1 MATAANVLC
10 DAPETFS
17 RSLFGRPTSGSYR
30 AAVSQIIRDVKARHR
45 LSNERLAELIGCSEQ
60 TIANAESD
68 RAENNLN
75 AVTLLSIAYAFGEE
89 AIDPVRALYLC
100 KPAEQPTVLGQL
112 DAAERDFNVARKL
125 LTERGQ

>member
-1 MATAANVLC
+1 MASAPNVLC

-17 RSLFGRPTSGSYR
+17 RSLFGRPTSSSYR
-30 AAVSQIIRDVKARHR
+30 LAISQIIRDVKAKHR

-75 AVTLLSIAYAFGEE
+75 AVTLLNVAYCFGEE
-89 AIDPVRALYLC
+89 AIEPVRALYLC
-100 KPAEQPTVLGQL
+100 AP
-112 DAAERDFNVARKL
+112 
-125 LTERGQ
+125 TERPTADTRLNRIEREINALRKEIGE

>member
-1 MATAANVLC
+1 MASAANVLREQ
-10 DAPETFS
+10 PETFT

-60 TIANAESD
+60 TIANAEGD

-75 AVTLLSIAYAFGEE
+75 AVTLLNIAYAFGEE
-89 AIDPVRALYLC
+89 AIEPVRALYLC
-100 KPAEQPTVLGQL
+100 APVDAPTKDGLIRRAVGLLNQAEGL
-112 DAAERDFNVARKL
+112 E
-125 LTERGQ
+125 